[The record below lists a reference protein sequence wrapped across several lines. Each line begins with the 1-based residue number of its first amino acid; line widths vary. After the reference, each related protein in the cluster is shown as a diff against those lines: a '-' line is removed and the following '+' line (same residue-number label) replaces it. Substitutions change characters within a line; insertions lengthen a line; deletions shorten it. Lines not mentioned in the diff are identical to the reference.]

1 MDGKRV
7 IGIDLGGTKIL
18 AGVVDDRGQVER
30 RREYPTPT
38 GSQDELLGGLDT
50 AIAELLTVDIAALG
64 FGLPSPIDQK
74 AGRALQA
81 VNIPLDESVDFRG
94 RMRERFD
101 LPVGIENDAN
111 AAAYAEFRF
120 GAARDVETMVMLT
133 LGTGCGGG
141 AVVDGKLFRGWAEF
155 GHMVIVHDGIPCQ
168 GTCTGR
174 GHLEPYVTGV
184 AATKLAHAE
193 FGPAV
198 DAHRLV
204 RLANEGEQRAI
215 EILDGIGRHLGSGIG
230 TLVNIFNPEL
240 VVIGGG
246 FAAAGRLR
254 ARAGSCGH
262 APRSPRS
269 CGRPDPD
276 RPGRARD
283 RRRVDRRRSRRVRRG
298 RVSGSRGLR
307 DADREPGRR
316 HPARSRGAA
325 LG

>member
-7 IGIDLGGTKIL
+7 IGVDLGGTKIL
-18 AGVVDDRGQVER
+18 AGVVDDHGHVAH
-30 RREYPTPT
+30 RREHPTPT
-38 GSQDELLGGLDT
+38 ASQDELLAGIDR
-50 AIAELLTVDIAALG
+50 AIEELLDDEIVAVG

-81 VNIPLDESVDFRG
+81 VNIPLDESVDFRA
-94 RMRERFD
+94 RMRERFG

-111 AAAYAEFRF
+111 AAAYGEFRF
-120 GAARDVETMVMLT
+120 GAARDVDTMVMLT

-141 AVVDGKLFRGWAEF
+141 AVIDGKLFRGWAEF

-168 GTCTGR
+168 GTCTGH

-184 AATKLAHAE
+184 AATKLAQAE

-204 RLANEGEQRAI
+204 RLASEGEPRAI
-215 EILDGIGRHLGSGIG
+215 EILDGVGRHLGSGIG

-246 FAAAGRLR
+246 FAAAGDFVL
-254 ARAGSCGH
+254 
-262 APRSPRS
+262 
-269 CGRPDPD
+269 
-276 RPGRARD
+276 
-283 RRRVDRRRSRRVRRG
+283 
-298 RVSGSRGLR
+298 
-307 DADREPGRR
+307 E
-316 HPARSRGAA
+316 PAREVLRREALAHAGDRIPIVRAELGTAAGLIGAGLVA
-325 LG
+325 FDAVE